1 MLKAACLIARKD
13 LRLVLS
19 RGAGLVQAL
28 LLGAGAVQLLLRH
41 LRVQLVPGNRGDHE
55 RARGCHDLLAVF
67 GVLSGLIL

>member
-28 LLGAGAVQLLLRH
+28 LLGLLGTLLLFVSRS
-41 LRVQLVPGNRGDHE
+41 L
-55 RARGCHDLLAVF
+55 
-67 GVLSGLIL
+67 